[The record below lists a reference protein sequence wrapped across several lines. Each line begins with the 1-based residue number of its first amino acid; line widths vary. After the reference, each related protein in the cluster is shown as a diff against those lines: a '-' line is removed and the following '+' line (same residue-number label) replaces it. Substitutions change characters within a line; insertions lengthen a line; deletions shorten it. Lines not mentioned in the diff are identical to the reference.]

1 MNNVLIKKIEELLS
15 KKECVI
21 LAIDGFCTAGK
32 TTLANDLKKEL
43 DANVFHADDYFLR
56 PSQKTEGR
64 LREIGGNFDYERFKS
79 EIVDSLPS
87 GEKFCYCPYN
97 CKTGELLKPVW
108 VQPKRLIIIEGSYCL
123 HPYLGEYYD
132 IAVFMDVSPDLQR
145 ERVLQRD
152 KSLHQR
158 FFEEWIPKEQ
168 AYFEAFGIKSRC
180 QIHINNNEQA

>member
-1 MNNVLIKKIEELLS
+1 MNKSLIEKIQELLS

-56 PSQKTEGR
+56 SSQKTKKR
-64 LREIGGNFDYERFKS
+64 LNEIGGNFDYERFKS
-79 EIVDSLPS
+79 EIVDSLPKR
-87 GEKFCYCPYN
+87 EEFCYRPYD
-97 CKTGELLKPVW
+97 CKTGELLKPIC
-108 VQPKRLIIIEGSYCL
+108 VQQKRVVIIEGSYCL
-123 HPYLGEYYD
+123 HPHLGEYYD
-132 IAVFMDVSPDLQR
+132 IAVFMDVSHDLQR

-180 QIHINNNEQA
+180 QIHISNNEET